1 MGMKEREK
9 LLTTKQAAKEW
20 NVSIWW
26 IYDRVKEG
34 KIRPLVGMGKS
45 WRFKEGDIDSVLKRL

>member
-20 NVSIWW
+20 NVAIWL
-26 IYDRVKEG
+26 IYDKVREG
-34 KIRPLVGMGKS
+34 KLRPIVGLGKS
-45 WRFKEGDIDSVLKRL
+45 WRFKESDIDSLLERL